1 MFMVKLHKPYRGN
14 VDVVMIR
21 GDLILE
27 VSTRRQTKKDEQYAA
42 PDATPPEPG
51 TVIGC
56 WVLLDRLGW
65 SPCLE
70 TPDEVALAM
79 ADGEALWRVRLEAVR
94 AARDTPS
101 LPQGREHEGPAI

>member
-1 MFMVKLHKPYRGN
+1 MFMVKLHKPYKGQ
-14 VDVVMIR
+14 VDEVMIR

-27 VSTRRQTKKDEQYAA
+27 VSTRRHTKKEAEYA
-42 PDATPPEPG
+42 PDTEQPELG
-51 TVIGC
+51 TVVGC

-65 SPCLE
+65 TPCLE

-101 LPQGREHEGPAI
+101 LPQGREHEGPAT